1 MIRNHRTY
9 SASLLAV
16 VVAAGAACTDATPS
30 APTATRAVT
39 ALSAAP
45 DGARGRAPYISGLEL
60 SSSYVSLTNGYTA
73 FTVTV
78 TNPSLKSVQN
88 IYLKG
93 VLQQNNESAW
103 PATAFLAYCPGPNG
117 IIPPGDCTM
126 SNGITALGSPTL
138 VVGPATYTL
147 MVLQQQS
154 NGSMKVLDSKSVDVV
169 LTKTIDLFR

>member
-1 MIRNHRTY
+1 MMRHHRMHST
-9 SASLLAV
+9 ALLALL
-16 VVAAGAACTDATPS
+16 VAAVAACDVATPS
-30 APTATRAVT
+30 APPPTRPVA
-39 ALSAAP
+39 ALNAAP
-45 DGARGRAPYISGLEL
+45 DGARGRTPYISGLQL
-60 SSSYVSLTNGYTA
+60 SSIYVSITNGFTP

-93 VLQQNNESAW
+93 VLQQNNQTPW
-103 PATAFLAYCPGPNG
+103 PTTAFLAYCPGPNG

-138 VVGPATYTL
+138 VPGPATYTL

-169 LTKTIDLFR
+169 LTKTIDL